1 MRQERLG
8 TSNTAG
14 AKLDMGSTGTDPAG
28 NLHVSHLNI
37 EKMLEIIKLTGES
50 TKGETWCAF
59 PFTYI
64 SE

>member
-8 TSNTAG
+8 TSKRAG

-50 TKGETWCAF
+50 TKKRDVVCF
-59 PFTYI
+59 SIYLYQ
-64 SE
+64 